1 MSTKPSFHFPQHS
14 QEEKPWLKYPGPEKS
29 SNGHS
34 RLFSPPYKHQN
45 QLTNSPDQ
53 FALPRPQHPH
63 SHHHNHSHASRSETL
78 PLGHRRDRSSSRVH
92 SSNNSNA
99 SNASLPMSLAESNS
113 SSDSLGHLAQLP
125 SQRSPTP
132 SSKPR
137 TLSDELSSAFQSNGG
152 STPSTSKAAY
162 PSPITPSDLLGI
174 PDPSASSTFSS
185 PSPSSVTSPS
195 LEPRAESPL
204 EGSEPKGHKLRP
216 SPLSINTTFNNN
228 SLQGS
233 AFPFRGADSPTS
245 ARGSFSASEGPGSP
259 RVNLGAASGS
269 RSPPLPRL
277 SHSSSASNSSYSNP
291 SSPSSTTAPCSALC
305 SHPKGHNHHSH
316 SHHHHPHCSHH
327 KNDRHNRHHHPTCH
341 HFSPGHRHSS
351 RSGKTSKHP
360 HRYSAPLFGPG
371 HEDELNALNSGEEN
385 RLDVALPG
393 DVPLEMEEPTTSTA
407 VTIVGST
414 PAFGIGALRDQRE
427 REDGLM
433 CLDVTEPPAKRQRSA
448 AAVILGAAVETV
460 IFTSA
465 VALSAYQLLTGKG
478 KQQLDATMTF
488 ADESNTADSTAEQ
501 SMVHVKSAPM
511 NIPSRNIRHK
521 NSDQLGKSLHH
532 NGTHHKSKHYK
543 SRHGLSASL
552 PHAYGHDDHEGGN
565 LLMRPNTGTE
575 DNDEQFLRME
585 AQLSSLIAEGK
596 RALSSRIPDL
606 TKA

>member
-259 RVNLGAASGS
+259 RVNLGAASG
-269 RSPPLPRL
+269 
-277 SHSSSASNSSYSNP
+277 
-291 SSPSSTTAPCSALC
+291 
-305 SHPKGHNHHSH
+305 
-316 SHHHHPHCSHH
+316 HH